1 MKTKRFSSPPRKP
14 VPCCLAF
21 GKFDG
26 FHKGHQAII
35 NTLREMSESQKTIP
49 AVFTFRTF
57 PVPFYLSSWKE
68 RRCFLQDAGVS
79 LCIWDDFEIIRNIQA
94 EPFLHQLS
102 HFCDIRGIV
111 VGKDFKF
118 GKDRKGSAASL
129 GRWTKKQ
136 GGQIILLDPVRE
148 KKGIISSSA
157 IRTMVEQGDFFQA
170 AQFLGRWLSFEGLV
184 VHGEGIGR
192 KIGFPTANISL
203 KHSLP
208 IPQGIYAGITVLP
221 SGRSEKALA
230 FVGPAPT
237 FQRKQSL
244 FELHIPQF
252 QGDLYGSSLHFYP
265 LLFLRKTRSFSSL
278 EKLRH
283 AIAKDVEKALTLLH
297 SNHLTDYS

>member
-1 MKTKRFSSPPRKP
+1 MKTKRFSSPPLKP
-14 VPCCLAF
+14 EACCLAF

-35 NTLREMSESQKTIP
+35 NTLRAMSESQKAIP
-49 AVFTFRTF
+49 AVFTFRRF

-79 LCIWDDFEIIRNIQA
+79 LCIWEDFEKIRNIQP
-94 EPFLHQLS
+94 EPFLRHLS

-111 VGKDFKF
+111 VGKDFRF
-118 GKDRKGSAASL
+118 GKDRKGSAAYL
-129 GRWTKKQ
+129 GRWAKKQ
-136 GGQIILLDPVRE
+136 GGQIILLDPVKE
-148 KKGIISSSA
+148 KKSIISSSA
-157 IRTMVEQGDFFQA
+157 IRRMVEEGNFVRA

-184 VHGEGIGR
+184 VHGEGVGR
-192 KIGFPTANISL
+192 KLGFPTANISL
-203 KHSLP
+203 NHPLP
-208 IPQGIYAGITVLP
+208 IPQGSYAGIALLP

-252 QGDLYGSSLHFYP
+252 QGDLYGSSLIFYP

-278 EKLRH
+278 EKLQQ